1 MAGLFLFIFL
11 KETGSVDSGDVDE
24 NVGRHNGEMQ
34 FSTVMAVTILL
45 GSDPYSQI

>member
-11 KETGSVDSGDVDE
+11 QETHSGDVDE

>member
-1 MAGLFLFIFL
+1 M
-11 KETGSVDSGDVDE
+11 KH
-24 NVGRHNGEMQ
+24 VGRHNGEKQ